1 MNDTFESVTSL
12 RTRLDVLVAEHQD
25 IDEAISRLDDHPS
38 ADELL
43 VRRLKKR
50 KLFVK
55 DRISLIE
62 RMMSPDV
69 LA

>member
-12 RTRLDVLVAEHQD
+12 RARLDLLVAEHQD
-25 IDEAISRLDDHPS
+25 IDDAISRLDHLPT

-62 RMMSPDV
+62 RMMSPDM